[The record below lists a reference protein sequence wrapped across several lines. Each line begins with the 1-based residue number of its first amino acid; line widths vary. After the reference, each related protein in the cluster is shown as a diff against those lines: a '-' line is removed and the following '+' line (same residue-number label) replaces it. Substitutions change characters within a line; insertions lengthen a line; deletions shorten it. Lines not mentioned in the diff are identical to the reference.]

1 MNFQNGSARATLL
14 TCNMLARQ
22 QVMAS
27 FVINHPSKNAVVKTQ
42 FDIVTLISAR
52 SLLVILNVLL
62 ISGFLCIPDF
72 WGTIALFRRVKVQQK
87 LRKFATK

>member
-27 FVINHPSKNAVVKTQ
+27 FVINHLSKNAVVKTQ

-52 SLLVILNVLL
+52 SHLVIFNVLL

-72 WGTIALFRRVKVQQK
+72 WGTIALFRPIQGAPKS
-87 LRKFATK
+87 A